1 MTVLIVSAAADV
13 HAQAVMHALA
23 ARGARAELVDL
34 SEFPTLLALSMAFEY
49 GGRRFELRRRGGGV
63 LDLDDV
69 RAVWWRRPQPFRP
82 SAGMDQAHQRFALSE
97 GATAFQGLYQAL
109 DAFWI
114 NEPARDAVA
123 GHEAYQLALAQ
134 EIGLEIPLTLM
145 TNDVEEARAFW
156 RKHDGEV
163 IYKQFIALPDAWRA
177 TQRLR
182 PEDEAQAES
191 IASAPVIFQKHVPAV
206 ADLRV
211 TVVDGEFYAA
221 AVDVREADY
230 PQDVRMNLDAV
241 YEVHDLPPE
250 MMGKLGELMDR
261 LGLVYGAIDMRLTP
275 DGSHVFL
282 EINPA
287 GQFLYVEHATAQPI
301 AAALAQ
307 ALLKERAAKGPMASS
322 YSRDGCHRRTR
333 DVESVTSTA
342 VANC

>member
-23 ARGARAELVDL
+23 AQGARAELVDL
-34 SEFPTLLALSMAFEY
+34 SEFPTLLALSMAFEA
-49 GGRRFELRRRGGGV
+49 GSRRFELRRRSGGV
-63 LDLDDV
+63 LDLDAV

-82 SAGMDQAHQRFALSE
+82 PSGMDEAHQRFALSE
-97 GATAFQGLYQAL
+97 AATAFQGLYQAL

-123 GHEAYQLALAQ
+123 AHKAYQLALAE
-134 EIGLEIPLTLM
+134 EIGLEIPLTLI

-156 RKHDGEV
+156 RRHEGEV
-163 IYKQFIALPDAWRA
+163 IYKHFIALPDAWRA

-191 IASAPVIFQKHVPAV
+191 IAYAPVIFQKHVPAV
-206 ADLRV
+206 SDLRV
-211 TVVDGEFYAA
+211 TVVDEEFYAA
-221 AVDVREADY
+221 AADVREADY

-241 YEVHDLPPE
+241 YETHELPPE
-250 MMGKLGELMDR
+250 ITAKLGELMDR

-275 DGSHVFL
+275 DGSYVFL

-287 GQFLYVEHATAQPI
+287 GQFLYIEHATGQPI
-301 AAALAQ
+301 AVALAQ
-307 ALLKERAAKGPMASS
+307 TLLKGHAAKTHANVNHSQ
-322 YSRDGCHRRTR
+322 
-333 DVESVTSTA
+333 TA
-342 VANC
+342 YA